1 MRSAIRHP
9 SMVESGV
16 VAAAASLHRRTSRG
30 VPGQDGAAVFG
41 ALDLGTNNC
50 RLLVGRAAGRGFVVL
65 DSFSRTVRLGEGLDE
80 AGRLDP
86 AAMDRTMAALA
97 GCAARLARWHPATTA
112 AVATEAC
119 RRAANGE
126 EFLARARRETGLAI
140 SIISP
145 REEAL
150 LAIES
155 CASLLQ
161 RCPHAGGPTRAL
173 LFDIGGG
180 STELA
185 WLRLDAAGRPS
196 LIGCASIPLGVVT
209 LRERHGQA
217 AITAGGYLAMAAET
231 ALLLAPFEAVHCIA
245 REIRQ
250 GQGGQGQGGGVL
262 LLGTSGTATTLAAI
276 ALSLPR
282 YQRSLVDGAHL
293 SRAAAG
299 AALAHLAALDHAGLL
314 NHPCIGPDRATLVLP
329 GAAIFAAILR
339 TWPAAEIIVADR
351 GLREGLL
358 LRAIRGHRHP
368 RAGARHWP

>member
-1 MRSAIRHP
+1 
-9 SMVESGV
+9 MVEFAVISPPASLGHRPSPEVSARDGV
-16 VAAAASLHRRTSRG
+16 VAFA
-30 VPGQDGAAVFG
+30 

-50 RLLVGRAAGRGFVVL
+50 RLLVGRPAGRGFVVL
-65 DSFSRTVRLGEGLDE
+65 DSFSRTVTLGEHLEE

-86 AAMDRTMAALA
+86 AAMDRALVVLA
-97 GCAARLARWHPATTA
+97 SCAARLARWHPAAIA

-126 EFLARARRETGLAI
+126 EFIARARRETGLAI

-155 CASLLQ
+155 CASLL
-161 RCPHAGGPTRAL
+161 RRSPRAVGAIPTRAL

-196 LIGCASIPLGVVT
+196 LIGCASIPVGVVT
-209 LRERHGQA
+209 LTERYGRA
-217 AITAGGYLAMAAET
+217 AITAGGYVAMTAET
-231 ALLLAPFEAVHCIA
+231 SALLAPFEAVHCIA

-250 GQGGQGQGGGVL
+250 GQRGQEQGGSVL
-262 LLGTSGTATTLAAI
+262 LLGTSGTLTTMAAI
-276 ALSLPR
+276 ALALPR
-282 YQRSLVDGAHL
+282 YRRSLVDGRHL
-293 SRAAAG
+293 SRAAALS
-299 AALAHLAALDHAGLL
+299 ALAQVAALDHAGLL
-314 NHPCIGPDRATLVLP
+314 SHPCIGPERATFVLP

-368 RAGARHWP
+368 RAGANH

>member
-1 MRSAIRHP
+1 
-9 SMVESGV
+9 MVESAVISPPASRSLRPSSEVSARDG
-16 VAAAASLHRRTSRG
+16 VAAFA
-30 VPGQDGAAVFG
+30 

-50 RLLVGRAAGRGFVVL
+50 RLLVGRPAGRGFVVL
-65 DSFSRTVRLGEGLDE
+65 DSFSRTVRLGEHLEE

-86 AAMDRTMAALA
+86 AAMDRALIALA
-97 GCAARLARWHPATTA
+97 SCAARLARWHPAAIA

-140 SIISP
+140 TIISP

-161 RCPHAGGPTRAL
+161 RSPRAVGAIPTRAL

-196 LIGCASIPLGVVT
+196 LIGCASIPVGVVT
-209 LRERHGQA
+209 LTERYGRA
-217 AITAGGYLAMAAET
+217 AITAGGYVAMTAET
-231 ALLLAPFEAVHCIA
+231 TALLAPFEAVHCIA

-250 GQGGQGQGGGVL
+250 GQNGSVL
-262 LLGTSGTATTLAAI
+262 LLGTSGTLTTMAAI
-276 ALSLPR
+276 ALALPR
-282 YQRSLVDGAHL
+282 YRRSLVDGTHL
-293 SRAAAG
+293 SRAAALS
-299 AALAHLAALDHAGLL
+299 ALAQVAALDHAGLVS
-314 NHPCIGPDRATLVLP
+314 HPCIGPDRALFVLP

-358 LRAIRGHRHP
+358 LRVIRGHRRP
-368 RAGARHWP
+368 RAGAHH

>member
-1 MRSAIRHP
+1 
-9 SMVESGV
+9 MVEPAV
-16 VAAAASLHRRTSRG
+16 VSPAASLRRLTSHG

-50 RLLVGRAAGRGFVVL
+50 RLLVGRAAGRGFAVL
-65 DSFSRTVRLGEGLDE
+65 DSFSRTVRLGEGLEE

-97 GCAARLARWHPATTA
+97 SCAARLARWQPATIA

-161 RCPHAGGPTRAL
+161 HGPRTGGPTRAL

-196 LIGCASIPLGVVT
+196 LIGCASIPIGVVT

-217 AITAGGYLAMAAET
+217 AMNAVGYLAMAAET

-245 REIRQ
+245 REISQ
-250 GQGGQGQGGGVL
+250 GQAGLGRGGSVL
-262 LLGTSGTATTLAAI
+262 LLGTSGTVTTLAAI

-282 YQRSLVDGAHL
+282 YRRSLVDGARL
-293 SRAAAG
+293 SRAAAD
-299 AALAHLAALDHAGLL
+299 AALAQLASLGHAGLL
-314 NHPCIGPDRATLVLP
+314 NHPCIGRDRAALVLP

-368 RAGARHWP
+368 RADTQHWP

>member
-1 MRSAIRHP
+1 
-9 SMVESGV
+9 MVEAAV
-16 VAAAASLHRRTSRG
+16 VAPAASLRCRILRE
-30 VPGQDGAAVFG
+30 VRGQDGAAVFG

-65 DSFSRTVRLGEGLDE
+65 DSFSRTVRLGEGLEE

-97 GCAARLARWHPATTA
+97 GCAARLARWQPATIA

-119 RRAANGE
+119 RRAANGK
-126 EFLARARRETGLAI
+126 EFLARARRATGLAI
-140 SIISP
+140 GIISP

-161 RCPHAGGPTRAL
+161 RCPRAGGPTRAL

-209 LRERHGQA
+209 LRERHGEA
-217 AITAGGYLAMAAET
+217 ALTAGGYVAMAAET

-245 REIRQ
+245 REISQ
-250 GQGGQGQGGGVL
+250 GEGGQCQGGSVL

-282 YQRSLVDGAHL
+282 YRRSLVDGAHL

-299 AALAHLAALDHAGLL
+299 AALAQLASLDRAGLL
-314 NHPCIGPDRATLVLP
+314 NHPCIGPDRATFVLP

-358 LRAIRGHRHP
+358 LRSIRGQRHP
-368 RAGARHWP
+368 RAGARHWL